1 MSSNGTS
8 SSSSED
14 GLGGGVIWII
24 TFSSTTLVFASIMIF
39 ICCDAYKKYHR
50 RVPRVYDTAIR
61 GNYPRQEPSTVTQG
75 TTASSGETESDGGT
89 LPQSGRVGEI
99 GDTQTDKATGTSTVQ
114 IGSNVNM
121 PSPSNKKST
130 LPPLDSRI
138 STVSELVPEG
148 RGTVNAGF
156 TDKPLPSIENRSPEI
171 VLTPVTSLNLGVSIY
186 S

>member
-1 MSSNGTS
+1 MLLNIVQLDNCFLQNLVCFDVGS
-8 SSSSED
+8 SS
-14 GLGGGVIWII
+14 IWY
-24 TFSSTTLVFASIMIF
+24 TSN
-39 ICCDAYKKYHR
+39 AYNINLQ
-50 RVPRVYDTAIR
+50 AR

-89 LPQSGRVGEI
+89 LPQSGRVREI

-121 PSPSNKKST
+121 PSTSNKKSA
-130 LPPLDSRI
+130 LPPLNSKI

-148 RGTVNAGF
+148 SGAVNAGF

>member
-39 ICCDAYKKYHR
+39 ICCDAYKKYHK
-50 RVPRVYDTAIR
+50 RVPRVYDTAR
-61 GNYPRQEPSTVTQG
+61 GNYPRQEPSTITQG
-75 TTASSGETESDGGT
+75 TIASSGETESDGRS
-89 LPQSGRVGEI
+89 LPQSGGVGEG
-99 GDTQTDKATGTSTVQ
+99 GDKPMDKATGTSTVQ
-114 IGSNVNM
+114 IASDLNM
-121 PSPSNKKST
+121 PSTSNKKSA
-130 LPPLDSRI
+130 LPPLDSKI

-148 RGTVNAGF
+148 GGAVNAGF

>member
-14 GLGGGVIWII
+14 GLSGGVIWII

-50 RVPRVYDTAIR
+50 RVPRVYDTAR

-89 LPQSGRVGEI
+89 LPQSGRVREI

-121 PSPSNKKST
+121 PSTSNKKSA
-130 LPPLDSRI
+130 LPPLNSKI

-148 RGTVNAGF
+148 SGAVNAGF